1 MKLYIAGY
9 YTANFEKNSTA
20 YNKLDGAEKIMH
32 DSAPNRL
39 ESYYYINNPKV
50 IERIRANGEKIFLD
64 SGAFSAFTK
73 EAKIEVKDYVAYITR
88 NLDVIERADGTIMA
102 SVLDSIG
109 DAYKTYCNQK
119 EMEGMGFTP
128 LPCFHYGEDERYL
141 EYYVANYPFIT
152 LGGMAITSGA
162 NMMVWLDHI
171 WSKYLTNP
179 DGTAKLKVHGFAITT
194 PSIMRR
200 YPWYSVDSSSWVR
213 IGMTGGIILR
223 RNQKVIAISKTSPS
237 RKSAWQH
244 IDTLPPMVKENALAE
259 IRQYGVDPERLKEI
273 QYARWAF
280 NAGIFSLIEKDCTV
294 DKFSQYEVG
303 FF

>member
-20 YNKLDGAEKIMH
+20 YNKLDDAEKTMH
-32 DSAPNRL
+32 DSAPYRL
-39 ESYYYINNPKV
+39 ESFYYINNPKV
-50 IERIRANGEKIFLD
+50 ISRIRANGEKIFLD

-73 EAKIEVKDYVAYITR
+73 NAAISIDNYISYIVA
-88 NLDVIERADGTIMA
+88 NQDVIEEVDGIKLV

-109 DAYKTYCNQK
+109 NAYKTYQNQK
-119 EMEGMGFTP
+119 FMEQAGVAP

-141 EYYVANYPFIT
+141 KYYVDNYQYIT
-152 LGGMAITSGA
+152 LGGMALASGQK
-162 NMMVWLDHI
+162 MTVWLDHI

-179 DGTAKLKVHGFAITT
+179 DGTPKIKVHGFAITT

-213 IGMTGGIILR
+213 IGMTGSIILR
-223 RNQKVIAISKTSPS
+223 SQKVIAISSTSPS
-237 RKSAWQH
+237 RKEQWH
-244 IDTLPPMVKENALAE
+244 HVDTLSPMMREVIQKDVA
-259 IRQYGVDPERLKEI
+259 QYGVDLGRLQTI

-280 NAGIFSLIEKDCTV
+280 NAGIFSLIEKDCSV
-294 DKFSQYEVG
+294 DRITYEEVG